1 MHEAVAAGVQAARQA
16 KGWTQ
21 EDTARAFR
29 HHGLAA
35 WRTSSVGQLEAGL
48 RRPRLDELLLIAAA
62 LEVTLGD
69 LVLDSEETVELGE
82 GARMSPRAVRA
93 LLCREADPDPFDN
106 PRAEMSFPGDAEMAQ
121 RAASRSPEA
130 ERQMKLL
137 RPIADRARPPLMSSD
152 YYAALSRT
160 PDDAD
165 RHAARR
171 LGIEP
176 AQVRLAARVLWRRDF
191 AEERDGRVGEVSG
204 LSPRTLQ
211 ARRGHAARAMLAE
224 LGTFLRE
231 TYPVEE

>member
-1 MHEAVAAGVQAARQA
+1 MHEAIAAGVQAARLA

-21 EDTARAFR
+21 EDAARAFR

-69 LVLDSEETVELGE
+69 LVPDSEETVELGE
-82 GARMSPRAVRA
+82 GAWMSPRAVRA

-106 PRAEMSFPGDAEMAQ
+106 PLAETHFPGDAEMAQ
-121 RAASRSPEA
+121 RAASWRPEA
-130 ERQMKLL
+130 ERLEKLL
-137 RPIADRARPPLMSSD
+137 QPIGRRAQPPLTSSD
-152 YYAALSRT
+152 FQAALHRT

-176 AQVRLAARVLWRRDF
+176 AQVRLAARALWRRDF
-191 AEERDGRVGEVSG
+191 AEERDARVGDASG
-204 LSPRTLQ
+204 VPQRTLQ
-211 ARRGHAARAMLAE
+211 ARRGHAARAMIAE
-224 LGTFLRE
+224 LSEFLRD